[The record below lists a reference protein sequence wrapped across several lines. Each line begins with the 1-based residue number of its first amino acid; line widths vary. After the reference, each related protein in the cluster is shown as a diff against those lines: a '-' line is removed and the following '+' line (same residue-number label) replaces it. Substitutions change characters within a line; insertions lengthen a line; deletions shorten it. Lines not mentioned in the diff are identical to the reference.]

1 METSHSNTS
10 SWLPAAS
17 RPAWL
22 IALVLGLAFFANEHN
37 TRQSLKNDFTED
49 ADEMV
54 ATAEGGNSLR
64 RVAFLAIAATGAL
77 AFVFARQ
84 SPLPTPS
91 PLAVLLIAMVGLCC
105 VSAAWAQ
112 DFGMCVRRLL
122 VLVLCVVGTVGVAR
136 RLTLR
141 ELCIVAL
148 AVSSS
153 LVMVGVG
160 CELMLGTFRPWSGE
174 YRFSGTVHPNTQ
186 GAYLA
191 VMCFSSL
198 CLWMSDRPR
207 RWLYGSLLAISLV
220 LLVLTKS
227 RTSTAGVLGTLGMM
241 WLVMS
246 CNRVRVYVPAIG
258 ATLAATGLLVLL
270 MSGADADA
278 VLAKIAFM
286 GRQEDT
292 ESFSGRTTIWPVVT
306 YYIDRQYWLG
316 YGYESFWTP
325 SIIEDVTAECQWPI
339 REAHSAYLDMMLSL
353 GLIGVLL
360 YCGTVI
366 AGMATGLVEYGRS
379 RDVCALFWFAMGLN
393 GLFNGLFESGMVMIT
408 FPTFITAVGLMRL
421 ALFRGAAK
429 QKASSLAWQSQNF
442 PSYA

>member
-1 METSHSNTS
+1 METAVLNTR
-10 SWLPAAS
+10 SWLPEAS
-17 RPAWL
+17 RSVWL

-37 TRQSLKNDFTED
+37 TRQSLKNDFTEG

-64 RVAFLAIAATGAL
+64 RVAFLAIAATGGL
-77 AFVFARQ
+77 AFVFARKT
-84 SPLPTPS
+84 PLSGPS
-91 PLAVLLIAMVGLCC
+91 LPGFLLFAFVGLCF
-105 VSAAWAQ
+105 VSVLWAQ
-112 DFGMCVRRLL
+112 DRGMCVRRLF
-122 VLVLCVVGTVGVAR
+122 VLGLCVAGALGVAR
-136 RLTLR
+136 RLTLK
-141 ELCIVAL
+141 ELCLIAL

-153 LVMVGVG
+153 LVILGVG

-191 VMCFSSL
+191 VMCFSAL
-198 CLWMSDRPR
+198 CLALTDRPR
-207 RWLYGSLLAISLV
+207 RGLYWSLLAISLV

-227 RTSTAGVLGTLGMM
+227 RTSTAGVLGTLGMI

-246 CNRVRVYVPAIG
+246 CNRVRVYVPALA
-258 ATLAATGLLVLL
+258 ATLAAAGLLLLL

-278 VLAKIAFM
+278 LLAKIAFM

-325 SIIEDVTAECQWPI
+325 SIIEDVTAECQWPV

-353 GLIGVLL
+353 GLIGLLL
-360 YCGTVI
+360 YCSTVL
-366 AGMATGLVEYGRS
+366 AGMVNGLVAYGQS
-379 RDVCALFWFAMGLN
+379 RDGCALFWFAMGLN

-408 FPTFITAVGLMRL
+408 FPTFIAAAGFFRL
-421 ALFRGAAK
+421 ALFYGEAK
-429 QKASSLAWQSQNF
+429 QKDPSFAWRQNV